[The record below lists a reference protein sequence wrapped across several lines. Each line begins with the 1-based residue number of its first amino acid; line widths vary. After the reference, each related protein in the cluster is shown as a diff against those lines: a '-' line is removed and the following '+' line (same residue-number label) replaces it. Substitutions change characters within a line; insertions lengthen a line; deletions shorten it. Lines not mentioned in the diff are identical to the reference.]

1 MPPSVN
7 HKEGHH
13 AFKSQSCLDPNYV
26 RDDIHATFLG
36 HSLGTAMCATVR
48 NVGVWANISSLGV
61 KAKESTRDRERIGEK
76 QRLEISKIRSTLQKV
91 DLEFELTRRI
101 EGEVGLVLVAVGR
114 LPAGDEVE
122 HGDRVAEG
130 VVGVLVRVV
139 EHLGPKSLR
148 LCLGF

>member
-1 MPPSVN
+1 
-7 HKEGHH
+7 
-13 AFKSQSCLDPNYV
+13 
-26 RDDIHATFLG
+26 
-36 HSLGTAMCATVR
+36 MCATVR

-61 KAKESTRDRERIGEK
+61 KAKESTRDRERERIGEK

-91 DLEFELTRRI
+91 DLEFELTRRV

>member
-1 MPPSVN
+1 
-7 HKEGHH
+7 
-13 AFKSQSCLDPNYV
+13 
-26 RDDIHATFLG
+26 
-36 HSLGTAMCATVR
+36 MCATVR

-114 LPAGDEVE
+114 LPAGYEVE

-139 EHLGPKSLR
+139 EHLRPKSLR
-148 LCLGF
+148 LCLGL